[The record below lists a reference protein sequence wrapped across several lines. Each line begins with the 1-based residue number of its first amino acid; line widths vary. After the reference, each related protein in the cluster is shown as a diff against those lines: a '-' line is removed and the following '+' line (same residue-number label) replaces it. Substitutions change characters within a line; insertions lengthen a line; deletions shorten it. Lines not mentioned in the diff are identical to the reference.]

1 MSSQTI
7 YGMPYL
13 RPFQELP
20 PIEEHPDEHKKEST
34 LQKLRRQQS
43 RVDLLYP
50 QPAQLVRTKSVKD
63 PRFFDLIKYLERTQ
77 IFTTQIWLDMMRYF
91 ENSETI
97 ELAHVK
103 TYFQNKN
110 LLSDALDNELTQI
123 FWRTKQWAVA
133 GKRTRTTLSAVLEAW
148 KKPRNKPTSKYEEQ
162 TMKTSPMVNTTRNS
176 TIAGHGLMMEKY
188 S

>member
-1 MSSQTI
+1 MRHRRKAEKINVLHNAARRMRVCPLQQVSSSTHKKPARPTRPNMPVVPYQQRRRNKGRNMSSETI

-20 PIEEHPDEHKKEST
+20 PIEEHPDEHKKESPI
-34 LQKLRRQQS
+34 QKLRRQQS

-63 PRFFDLIKYLERTQ
+63 PRFFDLIAYLDKTKT
-77 IFTTQIWLDMMRYF
+77 FTTQIWLDMMRYF

-123 FWRTKQWAVA
+123 FWRTK
-133 GKRTRTTLSAVLEAW
+133 
-148 KKPRNKPTSKYEEQ
+148 P
-162 TMKTSPMVNTTRNS
+162 
-176 TIAGHGLMMEKY
+176 
-188 S
+188 